1 MISPDIHNLLP
12 KIRAFLS
19 TQPISKA
26 WLFGSCSRGEE
37 SENSDLDL
45 LVSYDTDKR
54 ITLFTVGRIM
64 MKLSEL
70 AGRNV
75 DIVDVRGLH
84 SYARENVDHDKIL
97 IYERHA

>member
-54 ITLFTVGRIM
+54 ITLFTVGGIM
-64 MKLSEL
+64 
-70 AGRNV
+70 
-75 DIVDVRGLH
+75 IVKAWIMTK
-84 SYARENVDHDKIL
+84 Y
-97 IYERHA
+97 